1 MNKQEVIAGVLINE
15 NSTFTVLEVCERCNL
30 SEDILMDW
38 IAHGLFGEPHQS
50 MQFDYKMIDRVRA
63 AHRLQH
69 DLEVNL
75 QGVILALELMD
86 EMDKLREELAILKRG
101 SISFMR

>member
-1 MNKQEVIAGVLINE
+1 MNKQDVITGILMNE
-15 NSTFTVLEVCERCNL
+15 NTTFTIVEVCQHCNL
-30 SEDILMDW
+30 PEDIVMDW

-50 MQFDYKMIDRVRA
+50 MQFDYKMIDRVRT

-86 EMDKLREELAILKRG
+86 EMAKLREELAILKRG
-101 SISFMR
+101 SLSLSR

>member
-1 MNKQEVIAGVLINE
+1 MNKHDIVTGVLMDE
-15 NSTFTVLEVCERCNL
+15 DTTLTVVVVCQHCHLPEVV
-30 SEDILMDW
+30 LMEW
-38 IAHGLFGEPHQS
+38 IAHGLLGDHYQPSHAI
-50 MQFDYKMIDRVRA
+50 QFDYHMVDRVCT

-86 EMDKLREELAILKRG
+86 EMAKMRDELAILKRIR
-101 SISFMR
+101 S

>member
-1 MNKQEVIAGVLINE
+1 MNKHEIIAGILMNE
-15 NSTFTVLEVCERCNL
+15 NTTFSVVEVCQHCHL
-30 SEDILMDW
+30 SEDVLMEW
-38 IAHGLFGEPHQS
+38 IANGLFGEQYHTNILT
-50 MQFDYKMIDRVRA
+50 QFDYQMVDRVRT

-86 EMDKLREELAILKRG
+86 EMAKMRDELAILKRAR
-101 SISFMR
+101 S